1 MIGEKMYLL
10 KNFLLSIF
18 IFSLSVSNI
27 NAKDLNPQHSLMA
40 SGGITDLVLQEDK
53 LFVATTASSVD
64 IFNIKTNEKI
74 DSIKMPKIKDFI
86 GDIIE
91 SKVYSVDVLKKDILI
106 LSQGEN
112 GGRNVNI
119 YKDGQMQSIIE
130 DTQRLF
136 IGRAKF
142 LDENHIVYALLSN
155 QIYLYDIKNKKV
167 LKEIQ
172 ISQSKF
178 SNFKFT
184 QDKSKIIICDESG
197 VITMI
202 DSKSF
207 EVLKTFKSQNLD
219 NVFQIDIKNNLILTA
234 GQDRRAAVYNINTN
248 EAYYK
253 EFSFLIYSVALSPS
267 TNLAAVAS
275 DEENNVTIFDTRTKE
290 NLYKLFQNKA
300 TLTNILFLNENELI
314 VTSDDKQINYYKI
327 D

>member
-1 MIGEKMYLL
+1 MYLL

-18 IFSLSVSNI
+18 IFSLSISNI

-219 NVFQIDIKNNLILTA
+219 NVFQIDIKNNLILSA

>member
-1 MIGEKMYLL
+1 MYLL

-18 IFSLSVSNI
+18 IFSLSISNI

-155 QIYLYDIKNKKV
+155 QLYLYDIKNKKV

-314 VTSDDKQINYYKI
+314 VTSDDKKINYYKI

>member
-1 MIGEKMYLL
+1 MHLL

-18 IFSLSVSNI
+18 IFSLSISNI

>member
-1 MIGEKMYLL
+1 MYLL

-18 IFSLSVSNI
+18 IFSLSILTI

-314 VTSDDKQINYYKI
+314 VTRDDKQINYYKI

>member
-1 MIGEKMYLL
+1 MYLL

-18 IFSLSVSNI
+18 IFSLSISNI

-290 NLYKLFQNKA
+290 NLYKLLFISNK
-300 TLTNILFLNENELI
+300 TQFLI
-314 VTSDDKQINYYKI
+314 FFII
-327 D
+327 

>member
-1 MIGEKMYLL
+1 MYLL

-18 IFSLSVSNI
+18 IFSLSISNI

-300 TLTNILFLNENELI
+300 TLTNILFINENEI
-314 VTSDDKQINYYKI
+314 FVTSDDKKINYYKI